1 MELHIGGDFW
11 VAIQDLVDDGRAA
24 PGQVGEGGGRR
35 CLLLH
40 HRRPQ
45 ARVPGRP
52 AGCCLVMV
60 EFQREIWSY
69 IIFSV
74 KRVYFCFFFQIWAH
88 RSLLCLASQQWRT
101 LLQSCPNSEVFDAIY
116 SINKPISIHAFL
128 LGGASA

>member
-1 MELHIGGDFW
+1 MELHIGGDLW
-11 VAIQDLVDDGRAA
+11 VDIQDLVDHGRAA

-52 AGCCLVMV
+52 AGCCLVMM

-116 SINKPISIHAFL
+116 SINKLIAIPAFL

>member
-1 MELHIGGDFW
+1 MELHIGGDLW
-11 VAIQDLVDDGRAA
+11 VDIQDLVDHGRAA

-60 EFQREIWSY
+60 EYQRDIWSY
-69 IIFSV
+69 IISSV

-116 SINKPISIHAFL
+116 SINKLIAIPAFL